1 MYQLYFAE
9 RDTTLYER
17 YPDLNTGN
25 DRILELSKTTA
36 GTRPSVEDSISSNTY
51 NSRIIVDFG
60 KQITALTTAVD
71 NGEIPPIG
79 NNEGSAS
86 VYLNLRAASAED
98 LPYDYT
104 LYAYPVSQSWTSG
117 NGTYGD
123 TPGLTEGAS
132 WYYRDSLG
140 IGTYWDTG
148 SAHSSGDQ
156 SATETFGGGAWI
168 TGSGFEASQSFSNE
182 APDLRMNVTDIV
194 EKWVKSEI
202 DNYGFLI
209 KRSKADESGSAIF
222 GKIQFFAENTNT
234 IYIPRLEV
242 AWDDVDHSGT
252 SSFSEISSET
262 YVPYF
267 KNIRNEYRET
277 ERAKFRI
284 GVRPEFPTKTYQTQ
298 SFYITE
304 DRLPTSSYFSIKDA
318 VTEETIIPFDT
329 EATKISCDTKGSY
342 FKLRLNTFLPERHY
356 KIVLKIERDSG
367 DDIQIHD
374 EGFFFKVVR

>member
-25 DRILELSKTTA
+25 DQILELSKNTA
-36 GTRPSVEDSISSNTY
+36 GTRLSADSPISANTY

-60 KQITALTTAVD
+60 KQITALTTAV
-71 NGEIPPIG
+71 NNNEIPPIG
-79 NNEGSAS
+79 NSEGSAS

-117 NGTYGD
+117 NGTFAD
-123 TPGLTEGAS
+123 TPGSKVGAS
-132 WYYRDSLG
+132 WYYRDSAD

-148 SAHSSGDQ
+148 SAHSSGDR
-156 SATETFGGGAWI
+156 SATEVFGGGTWI

-194 EKWVKSEI
+194 EKGVKSDI

-209 KRSKADESGSAIF
+209 KRSKADETGSGIF
-222 GKIQFFAENTNT
+222 GKIQYFAENTNT
-234 IYIPRLEV
+234 IYVPRLEV
-242 AWDDVDHSGT
+242 AWNDVDHSGT

-267 KNIRNEYRET
+267 KNIRNEYRES

-284 GVRPEFPTKTYQTQ
+284 GVRPEFPTKSYQTQ

-304 DRLPTSSYFSIKDA
+304 DRLPTSSFFSIKDA
-318 VTEETIIPFDT
+318 VTEETIIPFDST
-329 EATKISCDTKGSY
+329 ATKISCDTKGSY
-342 FKLRLNTFLPERHY
+342 FKLRLDTFMPERHY

>member
-25 DRILELSKTTA
+25 DQILELSKNTA
-36 GTRPSVEDSISSNTY
+36 GTRLSVESPISANTY

-60 KQITALTTAVD
+60 SQITALTTAVN
-71 NGEIPPIG
+71 NGEIPTIG
-79 NNEGSAS
+79 NNEGEAS

-117 NGTYGD
+117 NGTFGD
-123 TPGLTEGAS
+123 TPGSTVGAS
-132 WYYRDSLG
+132 WYYRDSAD

-156 SATETFGGGAWI
+156 SATETIGGGTWI
-168 TGSGFEASQSFSNE
+168 TGSGYEASQSFSNE

-194 EKWVKSEI
+194 SKWVTGDI

-209 KRSKADESGSAIF
+209 KRSKSAETNNDIF
-222 GKIQFFAENTNT
+222 GKIQYFAQNTNT
-234 IYIPRLEV
+234 IYVPRLEV

-252 SSFSEISSET
+252 SSLSEISSET

-267 KNIRNEYRET
+267 KNIRNEYRES

-284 GVRPEFPTKTYQTQ
+284 GVRPEFPEKSYQTQ
-298 SFYITE
+298 SFFITE
-304 DRLPTSSYFSIKDA
+304 DRLPTSSFFSIKDA

-329 EATKISCDTKGSY
+329 TATKISCDSKGSY
-342 FKLRLNTFLPERHY
+342 FKLRLNTFMPERHY
-356 KIVLKIERDSG
+356 KIVLKIERDG
-367 DDIQIHD
+367 ADDTQIHD